1 MIYKLDQIY
10 LTQSEKVGMNFICMS
25 TTGLYFL
32 ASAESLPTEI
42 EAINKYPD
50 SSLAE
55 LYENPEW
62 IQPSGDE

>member
-10 LTQSEKVGMNFICMS
+10 LIQSANVGMNFICMS

-32 ASAESLPTEI
+32 ASAESLPAEI
-42 EAINKYPD
+42 TAIDEYPD

-55 LYENPEW
+55 LYQNPEW

>member
-42 EAINKYPD
+42 TAINKYPD

-55 LYENPEW
+55 LYKNPEW